1 MPKVCNVHDAP
12 LAIHHTGVKTMRKM
26 STTKRERASA
36 LITGLFVMS
45 ALFLGTKSIMASDA
59 CMSDLRAPSRGDAS
73 KTLTT
78 PPRRIS
84 PMIEKITTPVTTDGA
99 SDSYL
104 SKGDIEKVMKWIA
117 VQVTTQK
124 SPYCYK
130 QSEGRGAGV
139 PLSTC
144 PEGTEKNGLLCY
156 PECKEGFRGNG
167 PVCWQIGCPEGFTDI
182 GAFCQKPAP
191 YGRGVGY
198 VAWDEAKCKAENP
211 QGCEQYLAMW
221 YPKCRENFHAVG
233 SNICSP
239 DCPEG
244 MNDTGTGC
252 AKQSEGRGA
261 GTPMECPEGL
271 EKDGAL
277 CYEPC
282 ADGADGVGPVCWSQC
297 PSHVPETC
305 GAGCTTDK
313 QTCVS
318 KTYDQVTSVV
328 KAVLSLASM
337 GAGSSAGSGTLKKLS
352 STMDMAD
359 IIKGMADESNG
370 FIPVRVGG
378 QDDNFDVSK
387 MTPIAGGY
395 TSDIKRVEEMILHYS
410 GMFVNDFEKLT
421 TQEVAEMIDSKFSAG
436 AAEQI
441 KKEWGMRHLV
451 YMLENNGFTAAR
463 DLLWLVS
470 QGDPTGLASVGEAF
484 AHQKC
489 DSETPFPNVRELR

>member
-1 MPKVCNVHDAP
+1 MK
-12 LAIHHTGVKTMRKM
+12 KM
-26 STTKRERASA
+26 SITKT
-36 LITGLFVMS
+36 LITGILA
-45 ALFLGTKSIMASDA
+45 ALVLMLGTESIMAADGCESDV
-59 CMSDLRAPSRGDAS
+59 SAPSRRDAI

-78 PPRRIS
+78 TPRTIS
-84 PMIEKITTPVTTDGA
+84 PVVQKIMTPGKA
-99 SDSYL
+99 SDPYL
-104 SKGDIEKVMKWIA
+104 SKGDMEKVMKWIA
-117 VQVTTQK
+117 VQVTTKK

-156 PECKEGFRGNG
+156 PECNEGFKGNG
-167 PVCWQIGCPEGFTDI
+167 PVCWKIGCPDGFTDI

-198 VAWDEAKCKAENP
+198 VAWDQEKCNGENS
-211 QGCEQYLAMW
+211 QGCEKYLAMW

-282 ADGADGVGPVCWSQC
+282 SDGEDGVGPVCWRQC

-305 GAGCTTDK
+305 GVGCTTDK
-313 QTCVS
+313 QTCGS
-318 KTYDQVTSVV
+318 KTYDQVSSVV
-328 KAVLSLASM
+328 KAVLSMASM
-337 GAGSSAGSGTLKKLS
+337 GAGSGAGSGTLKKLS

-359 IIKGMADESNG
+359 IIKGMADETNG
-370 FIPVRVGG
+370 FIPVMVDREG
-378 QDDNFDVSK
+378 NFDVTK
-387 MTPIAGGY
+387 MTAFAGGY
-395 TSDIKRVEEMILHYS
+395 TSDIRRVEEMIDHYS
-410 GMFVNDFEKLT
+410 SLFTDDFTKLT
-421 TQEVAEMIDSKFSAG
+421 TPEVAQMIDSKFSSG
-436 AAEQI
+436 AAGQI
-441 KKEWGMRHLV
+441 KKEWGMRHLY
-451 YMLENNGFTAAR
+451 YMLESNGFTAAR
-463 DLLWLVS
+463 DVSYFVS
-470 QGDPTGLASVGEAF
+470 QGDPTGLASVAEAF
-484 AHQKC
+484 AHQVC
-489 DSETPFPNVRELR
+489 DSETPFPSVRELR